1 MFRKSL
7 GNLLTFVQLSL
18 LVGMVAIFYIL
29 VAQPAH
35 SAEKHYGDIQAVM
48 ESNYDGDTITVNI
61 TDYPPL
67 IGEHI
72 AVRINGIDTPEL
84 HGTTGALH
92 DKAMQAKD
100 IVTTTCPVGSVI
112 TLKNVGRDKYFRI
125 DAEVLCGGV
134 SVGQKLIDAGL
145 AHPYD
150 GGTKTKW

>member
-1 MFRKSL
+1 MSHKSL
-7 GNLLTFVQLSL
+7 GSLLTFMQLSFV
-18 LVGMVAIFYIL
+18 VGVVAVFYIL
-29 VAQPAH
+29 AAQPAH

-92 DKAMQAKD
+92 DKAVQAKSL
-100 IVTTTCPVGSVI
+100 VASMCPAGSVI
-112 TLKNVGRDKYFRI
+112 TLKDVGRDKYFRI
-125 DAEVLCGGV
+125 DAEVLCSGV
-134 SVGQKLIDAGL
+134 NVGQKLIDAGL